1 MENKILNSTPE
12 DRELLFKIENLKKFF
27 PIKKKWFTERQRYV
41 HANENISLNIYQG
54 ETLGL
59 VGESG
64 SGKSTFGRTIIQ
76 LHEQTEGTTLYYGTK
91 VSEMAPSYVGEL
103 INEIPKLY
111 PEYLKSLEEL
121 ENLYAERDKATDE
134 ERIYE
139 LEDNLMYKRRDIQNK
154 YLNMVRLAG
163 GLLANDNLSKVSSVL
178 KAQNEVRRK
187 IYEINV
193 KIDTIN
199 KKLVDSEYKNKVDSL
214 KQEKNS
220 LESQR
225 AETKKVLAEKDMAVE
240 ALRDETRGNENFQ
253 ELEDMRDDG
262 IDLSQLSMDEM
273 RRLRKDLQIIFQDPY
288 SSLDSKLTV
297 GNIIGEGVIAHD
309 MFKSRKSEGYNE
321 YIQKVMD
328 QCGLAPY
335 FIHRYPH
342 QFSGGQRQR
351 IGIARALA
359 VQPNFIVCDE
369 AVSALDVSIQSQIIN
384 LLQDLKENNNLT
396 YLFITH
402 DLSVVKYIS
411 DRIAVMYLGN
421 VVELADSDKIFED
434 PLHPYTEALL
444 NAIPRTDVD
453 SNQTLSILE
462 GDVPSAVNPP
472 EGCRFHTRCKYCFDR
487 CEQFE
492 PELQDMGEGHFVAC
506 HLMDMSKEEK
516 ESYMAKKQQEE
527 LEKRRLEDEKFV
539 ETVEE
544 QY

>member
-1 MENKILNSTPE
+1 MSDKKI
-12 DRELLFKIENLKKFF
+12 LFKIENLKKYF
-27 PIKKKWFTERQRYV
+27 PIKKQFFTERQRYV

-76 LHEQTEGTTLYYGTK
+76 LHDQTEGTTLYYGKT
-91 VSEMAPSYVGEL
+91 VSETAPRYVGEL
-103 INEIPKLY
+103 VKKIPKLY
-111 PEYLKSLEEL
+111 PEYKKAETELAELYNQRSQATEEDKIHELEE
-121 ENLYAERDKATDE
+121 K
-134 ERIYE
+134 
-139 LEDNLMYKRRDIQNK
+139 LMLKRRDIQNN

-163 GLLANDNLSKVSSVL
+163 GLLVLDNLSEVSSVL
-178 KAQNEVRRK
+178 KAQNDSRRK
-187 IYEINV
+187 VAEFTD
-193 KIDTIN
+193 KIETIEM
-199 KKLVDSEYKNKVDSL
+199 KMKDSEYQNKLSSL
-214 KQEKNS
+214 TSERDN
-220 LESQR
+220 LISQR
-225 AETKKVLAEKDMAVE
+225 ESAISERNSKDADVE
-240 ALRDETRGNENFQ
+240 ALRDRARNIEGFEHY
-253 ELEDMRDDG
+253 EKMRDDG
-262 IDLSQLSMDEM
+262 IDLSQLTEGEM
-273 RRLRKDLQIIFQDPY
+273 RKLRKDVQIIFQDPY
-288 SSLDSKLTV
+288 SSLDTKLTV
-297 GNIIGEGVIAHD
+297 GNIIGEGVVAHH
-309 MFKSRKSEGYNE
+309 MFKSRNSKGYNE
-321 YIQKVMD
+321 YIQKVMA

-359 VQPNFIVCDE
+359 VEPNFIVCDE

-421 VVELADSDKIFED
+421 VVELADSEAIFEN

-453 SNQTLSILE
+453 SNQVLSILE

-472 EGCRFHTRCKYCFDR
+472 DGCRFHTRCKYVMDR
-487 CEQFE
+487 CLHFE
-492 PELQDMGEGHFVAC
+492 PELQDIGDGHFVAC
-506 HLMDMSKEEK
+506 HLMDMDIEER
-516 ESYMAKKQQEE
+516 ERYMAERAAEELAKQQQEDAIFHEIIEE
-527 LEKRRLEDEKFV
+527 N
-539 ETVEE
+539 
-544 QY
+544 Y